1 HLSAYL
7 LTLNLLAFL
16 FHTVL
21 QLADEPYQLIRQQR
35 GTRKGFFQ
43 DILTLSKYL
52 WFENWT
58 ALIEFML
65 EDKKPAAKSKR
76 NTS

>member
-1 HLSAYL
+1 MVL

-16 FHTVL
+16 FHAVL
-21 QLADEPYQLIRQQR
+21 QLVDGRYRRARKQR

-43 DILTLSKYL
+43 DILSLTKYL
-52 WFENWT
+52 VFESWHN
-58 ALIEFML
+58 LLDFIL
-65 EDKKPAAKSKR
+65 DGSKPLLAA